1 MEVELKKM
9 HHRDAA
15 DTEIAAA
22 KAIVPRVTGLRKKV
36 LHELAR
42 HENGATGEELAE
54 ILDAWL
60 YSVKPRISELTRGKL
75 VEDSGLRKKNSRNRQ
90 EIIWRITDKGRKF
103 LL

>member
-22 KAIVPRVTGLRKKV
+22 KSIVPRVTGLRKKV

-42 HENGATGEELAE
+42 HEEGATGEELAQ
-54 ILDAWL
+54 ILDSWL

-90 EIIWRITDKGRKF
+90 EIIWRITKKGRKF